1 MSNKIISFASDFGL
15 EDGSV
20 GVVKGVI
27 NRVDSDLK
35 INDISHGIPPQNI
48 KYGSLL
54 LMRAIQYIPQG
65 VLLAVV
71 DPGVGTERNPI
82 AITTDWGLMI
92 GPDNGLLN
100 LACATV
106 GGAKQA
112 FLLENENWI
121 IPHEGE
127 TFHARD
133 IFAPFAAAYAS
144 GQLKLEEF
152 GKELDLEDLTQYLI
166 PLTDISDNEIKGEV
180 LYVDHFGNCQTNVSP
195 DELKDKN
202 FQIGDVLSLTIGN
215 QEIKAKWCETYQ
227 NDNDREVGIVVDSWG
242 MVSLFVSNGSASQVL
257 DCKDSSKVK
266 IKVENSKLK
275 VR

>member
-1 MSNKIISFASDFGL
+1 M
-15 EDGSV
+15 
-20 GVVKGVI
+20 
-27 NRVDSDLK
+27 
-35 INDISHGIPPQNI
+35 
-48 KYGSLL
+48 
-54 LMRAIQYIPQG
+54 
-65 VLLAVV
+65 
-71 DPGVGTERNPI
+71 
-82 AITTDWGLMI
+82 
-92 GPDNGLLN
+92 
-100 LACATV
+100 
-106 GGAKQA
+106 
-112 FLLENENWI
+112 
-121 IPHEGE
+121 
-127 TFHARD
+127 
-133 IFAPFAAAYAS
+133 
-144 GQLKLEEF
+144 KLEEF

-166 PLTDISDNEIKGEV
+166 PLTDISDKEIKGEV

-242 MVSLFVSNGSASQVL
+242 MVSLFVSNGNASQVL